1 MDIANLPPDL
11 KQDMSLPCGLDTSV
25 LKAAVMEAIC
35 LIRDPELPVNL
46 VDLGLI
52 YDVQV
57 HESGMVHI
65 EMTLTTPAC
74 PVASALPT
82 EVQNLVCRVAGV
94 TFVTVD
100 LVWEPSWSQARMSES
115 ARLELGL
122 V

>member
-1 MDIANLPPDL
+1 MDMVDLQPDL
-11 KQDMSLPCGLDTSV
+11 ERDIPLPRVFDTTSV
-25 LKAAVMEAIC
+25 KAEVMEAIC
-35 LIRDPELPVNL
+35 IIRDPELPVNL

-57 HESGMVHI
+57 RENGMVHI

-74 PVASALPT
+74 PVASALPA
-82 EVQNLVCRVAGV
+82 EVQNLVSRVPGV
-94 TFVTVD
+94 TLVTVD
-100 LVWEPSWSQARMSES
+100 LVWEPAWTPARMSES

>member
-1 MDIANLPPDL
+1 MDIAGPPHDID
-11 KQDMSLPCGLDTSV
+11 QDIPVQRTFDTAA
-25 LKAAVMEAIC
+25 LKADVMEAIC
-35 LIRDPELPVNL
+35 TIRDPELPVNL

-57 HESGMVHI
+57 RENGMIHI

-74 PVASALPT
+74 PVASALPA
-82 EVQNLVCRVAGV
+82 EVQHLVSLVPGV
-94 TFVTVD
+94 TLVVVD
-100 LVWEPSWSQARMSES
+100 LVWEPPWSQARMSDS